1 MNRKHDKRCEEGM
14 LSSMYLPESLTF
26 SAALR
31 AFKHLASFSNA
42 FGNAFTIAVPS
53 PSATASAAVAASLAA
68 SSASSAV
75 QVIGNYSMRIC
86 VRKEFTVT
94 NRNNTKRYRGKIKH
108 LPIIAAAS
116 AEASAAVTPSAAI
129 AAAFATPSATVAV
142 RLREEK
148 KY

>member
-94 NRNNTKRYRGKIKH
+94 NRNDTN
-108 LPIIAAAS
+108 
-116 AEASAAVTPSAAI
+116 VT
-129 AAAFATPSATVAV
+129 
-142 RLREEK
+142 EQK
-148 KY
+148 

>member
-75 QVIGNYSMRIC
+75 QVIGNYSMRIYA
-86 VRKEFTVT
+86 
-94 NRNNTKRYRGKIKH
+94 RNCNKSKRYKRNRAKIKH
-108 LPIIAAAS
+108 LPTVAAVSAVAAAAS
-116 AEASAAVTPSAAI
+116 TPSAATS
-129 AAAFATPSATVAV
+129 AAFAATSAAVAV